1 MAPYKMSG
9 SDQPGSGGG
18 KPAPDSY
25 YAKGS
30 AELATESALTL
41 LKIQHVS
48 SFHVASLC
56 AP

>member
-1 MAPYKMSG
+1 MVPYKMSG
-9 SDQPGSGGG
+9 SDQPESGGE
-18 KPAPDSY
+18 KPATDSY

-48 SFHVASLC
+48 S
-56 AP
+56 